1 MRTVNVMFDTLCRRF
16 LSNYGNDWIQT
27 PNFQRLEQHCTRFE
41 NFYGGSMPCMP
52 ARRELHTGRYNFLH
66 RSWSPLEPFDFSVQE
81 ELRKHGVYT
90 HLVTDHSHY
99 WEDGGATYH
108 ERYSSWEGFRGQE
121 GDRWQPQDYGIVPEG
136 RSVMDKTENNVSVV
150 QHYANRTKMRD
161 ESEMP
166 CVRTFTA
173 GTDFIRNHV
182 NQDNW
187 FLQIESFDP
196 HEPFYVPQKYRD
208 MYDLKDMPRLDWPAY
223 GPVKKDMPEDQ
234 LKEELHEMRL
244 EYAALVTMCDHY
256 LGTVLDLFDEY
267 DLWKDTALIVNTDHG
282 FLLGE
287 HELLG
292 KNFPPMYDELIHLP
306 FFMHVPEGNNEGVRQ
321 SLCSTIDIAPTLL
334 ELYGID
340 SQEDFD
346 GASLISVQKEDKT
359 NHDHVIFGVHGGSVG
374 ITDGRYVYFR
384 ANERE
389 DNQPVV
395 ECTLMPTNM
404 RGFMNQA
411 QLNEAVLMDGN
422 RFTHGMKYLKVPA
435 KSYMNP
441 KVWGDLLFDLETDPE
456 QKNNLLPHAKESELK
471 SAMIEIMKKTEA
483 PEEEFLR
490 LGL

>member
-81 ELRKHGVYT
+81 ELRKNGVYT

-108 ERYSSWEGFRGQE
+108 TRYSSWEGFRGQE
-121 GDRWQPQDYGIVPEG
+121 GDRWIPQDYGIVPEG
-136 RSVMDKTENNVSVV
+136 RSVMDKKGDNVSVV
-150 QHYANRTKMRD
+150 QHYANRTHMRE

-166 CVRTFTA
+166 CVRTFAA
-173 GTDFIRNHV
+173 GADFIKHHIDK
-182 NQDNW
+182 DNW

-208 MYDLKDMPRLDWPAY
+208 LYDLKDMPRLDWPAY
-223 GPVKKDMPEDQ
+223 GPVKTDMPEDQ

-256 LGTVLDLFDEY
+256 LGTILDLFDEY

-287 HELLG
+287 HDLLG

-306 FFMHVPEGNNEGVRQ
+306 FFIHIPEGNNEGVRT
-321 SLCSTIDIAPTLL
+321 SLCSAIDIAPTLL
-334 ELYGID
+334 ELYGIR
-340 SQEDFD
+340 SEEDFD
-346 GASLISVQKEDKT
+346 GVSLLGVQNNDRCS
-359 NHDHVIFGVHGGSVG
+359 HDHVIFGVHGSSVG
-374 ITDGRYVYFR
+374 ITDGRYVYFK
-384 ANERE
+384 ANEHD
-389 DNQPVV
+389 DNQPLV
-395 ECTLMPTNM
+395 ECTLEPMNM
-404 RGFMNQA
+404 RGFMNAA
-411 QLNEAVLMDGN
+411 QLNQAVFMDGN

-456 QKNNLLPHAKESELK
+456 QKTNLLPHEKEPELK
-471 SAMIEIMKKTEA
+471 SAMIKIMKKTEA

>member
-81 ELRKHGVYT
+81 ELRKHSVYT

-256 LGTVLDLFDEY
+256 LGTVLDLFDQY

-287 HELLG
+287 HDLLG

-306 FFMHVPEGNNEGVRQ
+306 FFMHVPGENSKGARA

-340 SQEDFD
+340 SEEDFD
-346 GASLISVQKEDKT
+346 GASLLSVQREDKG
-359 NHDHVIFGVHGGSVG
+359 NHAHVIFGVHGSSVG
-374 ITDGRYVYFR
+374 ITDGRYVYFK
-384 ANERE
+384 ANERD
-389 DNQPVV
+389 DNQPLV
-395 ECTLMPTNM
+395 ECTLMPANM
-404 RGFMNQA
+404 RGFMNTA

-422 RFTHGMKYLKVPA
+422 RFTHGTKYLKVPA

-456 QKNNLLPHAKESELK
+456 QKRNLLPHEKEAELK
-471 SAMIEIMKKTEA
+471 SAMIELMKKTKA